1 MKRENKDFG
10 SRFAIQKKTFDRV
23 HGRAS
28 IPLGFLLLL
37 FLYSWASK
45 KIR

>member
-1 MKRENKDFG
+1 MKQGNKDFD
-10 SRFAIQKKTFDRV
+10 SRFAIQKKTFDRG